1 MKMEDLTGRVAV
13 TTGASSGIG
22 AAAAR
27 LLVQEG
33 VHVVLVARRR
43 ERIDA
48 LAAELGQSAV
58 ALTADV
64 ADASQVSDAISEAP
78 ARASRSGRACRVK
91 EKSPV
96 SGYTPAQCKS
106 TSAQT
111 RQAGPRK
118 QQLRGPQAL

>member
-1 MKMEDLTGRVAV
+1 MEDLTGRVAV

-33 VHVVLVARRR
+33 VHVVLMARRR

-58 ALTADV
+58 A
-64 ADASQVSDAISEAP
+64 
-78 ARASRSGRACRVK
+78 
-91 EKSPV
+91 
-96 SGYTPAQCKS
+96 
-106 TSAQT
+106 
-111 RQAGPRK
+111 
-118 QQLRGPQAL
+118 